1 MKSPRAATESPDSP
15 APYYPGDYRCQ
26 IFCCMFQRS
35 PDARRS
41 CGLNGSAGLRD
52 YLIARVRE
60 LNLEHVRVHSAGCL
74 DIYCEVGPMMMIL
87 PDGVRYRY
95 ASREDIDEI
104 LLSHV
109 IRGKRVEKLLVTPKQ
124 KTVITW
130 GNPKVTND

>member
-1 MKSPRAATESPDSP
+1 MKSPRATTAFLDDP

-41 CGLNGSAGLRD
+41 CGLNGSADLRD
-52 YLIARVRE
+52 YLIARVKE

-74 DIYCEVGPMMMIL
+74 DLYCEVGPMMMIL
-87 PDGVRYRY
+87 PEEVRYRY

-104 LLSHV
+104 LLRHV
-109 IRGKRVEKLLVTPKQ
+109 IQRKRVEELLVTPRQ
-124 KTVITW
+124 KIENT
-130 GNPKVTND
+130 